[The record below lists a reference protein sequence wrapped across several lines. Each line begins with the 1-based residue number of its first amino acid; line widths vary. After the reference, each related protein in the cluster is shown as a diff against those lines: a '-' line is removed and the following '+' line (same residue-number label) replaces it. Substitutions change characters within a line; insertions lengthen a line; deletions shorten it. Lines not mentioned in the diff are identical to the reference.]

1 MCQTYFVPIELKL
14 SLSLEIN
21 LKKILQSLRVA
32 IIIHLQVYIENLN
45 GEMKNT
51 MPHGR
56 YDWLELNFIAHVRK
70 KNLQLI
76 IW

>member
-1 MCQTYFVPIELKL
+1 MCQTYFVPTELKL

-32 IIIHLQVYIENLN
+32 IIILLQVYIENLN

-70 KNLQLI
+70 KILQLI

>member
-1 MCQTYFVPIELKL
+1 MCQTYFVPTELKL

-32 IIIHLQVYIENLN
+32 IIILLQVYIENLN

-56 YDWLELNFIAHVRK
+56 YDRLELNFIAHVRK
-70 KNLQLI
+70 KILQLMI
-76 IW
+76 

>member
-1 MCQTYFVPIELKL
+1 MCQTYFVPTELKL

-32 IIIHLQVYIENLN
+32 IIILLQLYIKNLN

-56 YDWLELNFIAHVRK
+56 YDWLKLNFIAHVRK
-70 KNLQLI
+70 KILQLI

>member
-1 MCQTYFVPIELKL
+1 MCQTYFVPIEPKL

-56 YDWLELNFIAHVRK
+56 YD
-70 KNLQLI
+70 
-76 IW
+76 

>member
-14 SLSLEIN
+14 SL
-21 LKKILQSLRVA
+21 SLRVA

-56 YDWLELNFIAHVRK
+56 YD
-70 KNLQLI
+70 
-76 IW
+76 

>member
-56 YDWLELNFIAHVRK
+56 YDWLELNFIAYVRK
-70 KNLQLI
+70 KILQLI

>member
-1 MCQTYFVPIELKL
+1 MCQTYFVPTELKL

-32 IIIHLQVYIENLN
+32 IIILLQVYIENLN

-56 YDWLELNFIAHVRK
+56 YD
-70 KNLQLI
+70 
-76 IW
+76 

>member
-21 LKKILQSLRVA
+21 LKKILQSLWVA

-51 MPHGR
+51 MPYGR
-56 YDWLELNFIAHVRK
+56 YD
-70 KNLQLI
+70 
-76 IW
+76 

>member
-14 SLSLEIN
+14 SLNLEIN

-56 YDWLELNFIAHVRK
+56 YD
-70 KNLQLI
+70 
-76 IW
+76 

>member
-1 MCQTYFVPIELKL
+1 MCQTYFVPTELKL

-32 IIIHLQVYIENLN
+32 IIILLQVYIENLN

-56 YDWLELNFIAHVRK
+56 YDWLELNLIAHVRK
-70 KNLQLI
+70 KILQLM